1 MSTFFMFWLY
11 AAPAARMSALQG
23 LRFIGIGTHD
33 AIGIGEDGPTHQPI
47 ALAAFY
53 RSLPGLNFFRPAD
66 AEEVMGAWTH
76 ALRDDRHPSL
86 FAFSRQTVPLLEGS
100 NRDGV
105 QKGGY
110 IVLGSPDE
118 VPDLTLVAAGAEVWR
133 AVESA
138 TKLKGTK
145 GLKVRVVSIPS
156 FALYDRQPQSYK
168 RATIPSTKSLVV
180 AIEVYASIGWAR
192 YAHAGCHMHSF
203 GHSAP
208 QAMLYDHFGF
218 GVQNLVS
225 KIGSWVEGKKGK
237 AGWEL
242 PGVGEYE
249 ELLLGTVKEHK
260 EI

>member
-1 MSTFFMFWLY
+1 MFWLY

-53 RSLPGLNFFRPAD
+53 RSLPGMNFFRPAD
-66 AEEVMGAWTH
+66 AEEVMGAWQY

-100 NRDGV
+100 DRDKV

-110 IVLGSPDE
+110 VVHHEGGST
-118 VPDLTLVAAGAEVWR
+118 PDLTLVSAGAEVWR
-133 AVESA
+133 AVEVA
-138 TKLKGTK
+138 KALKEQK
-145 GLKVRVVSIPS
+145 SLSVRVVSIPS
-156 FALYDRQPQSYK
+156 FAVYDRQPIAYK
-168 RATIPSTKSLVV
+168 RDTIPSTKCLVV
-180 AIEVYASIGWAR
+180 AIEVYASFGWSR

-218 GVQNLVS
+218 GVENLTTR
-225 KIGSWVEGKKGK
+225 IGDWATGQKG
-237 AGWEL
+237 EI

-249 ELLLGTVKEHK
+249 EILLGTVREHK
-260 EI
+260 EV